1 MGTYYP
7 GRQSCNPCLAPET
20 HLHKSLGRKTTTTR
34 WRQTAV
40 DPGKGWK
47 GRKTPSWHFSL
58 DIYFYNLTITQHLM
72 GLGNWTFWTHS
83 QSHMVEFCCIIH
95 TPREIV
101 LCVEFSSKLYLL
113 GHCRPDGFAATKSGL
128 WNRSLRYPGPW
139 EYREDFLK
147 EKKKK
152 KRKDLTGRYPLC
164 SGI

>member
-1 MGTYYP
+1 MGVPSPVSCWPTLP
-7 GRQSCNPCLAPET
+7 KTGWLNGHILSGRQSWNPCLAPET

-47 GRKTPSWHFSL
+47 GRKTPSWDFSL
-58 DIYFYNLTITQHLM
+58 DIYFYNLTITQHLI

-101 LCVEFSSKLYLL
+101 LCIEFSSKLYY
-113 GHCRPDGFAATKSGL
+113 RPLQNRWICSYKVRPTK
-128 WNRSLRYPGPW
+128 
-139 EYREDFLK
+139 
-147 EKKKK
+147 
-152 KRKDLTGRYPLC
+152 
-164 SGI
+164 